1 VSSKP
6 PLFSA
11 GFKRL
16 EVLAIL
22 TALGLGALYIPRLQ
36 AVGLLNIPIAF
47 LMLLSADFLSG
58 VAHWAFDRWGDEK
71 TFLIGPNII
80 RSFREHHTDQLG
92 ITRHSFVE
100 SNGGPAMGAL
110 PVLLVGLA
118 IPSIYTVGLM
128 WIGLFVV
135 LTNVFHAWAHGKSPP
150 RVAKWLQKA
159 GLVLGPAHHARHHKS
174 PHDCAYCITTGWC
187 NPVLDYFQFWAR
199 LERLITATTGVQ
211 PARG

>member
-1 VSSKP
+1 MSSKP

-22 TALGLGALYIPRLQ
+22 SALALGCLYIPRLL
-36 AVGLLNIPIAF
+36 AVGLLNFPLAL
-47 LMLLSADFLSG
+47 LMLVCADFLSG

-71 TFLIGPNII
+71 TPLLGPNII

-110 PVLLVGLA
+110 PVLVLGLLL
-118 IPSIYTVGLM
+118 PSIYTVCFM

-135 LTNVFHAWAHGKSPP
+135 MTNVFHAWAHGRAPAVG
-150 RVAKWLQKA
+150 RWLQQK

-187 NPVLDYFQFWAR
+187 NPILDYFQVWAR
-199 LERLITATTGVQ
+199 MERMITATTGVE
-211 PARG
+211 PCRG